1 MANILCIETATTACS
16 VALTQDGKILSKK
29 ETTERNA
36 HSAKLTLFID
46 ETLKENKLAFSDLDA
61 VTISKGPGSY
71 TGLRIGVSTAKGL
84 CYALDIPLIAI
95 NTLQSL
101 AWGMAKK
108 HTDDKSGH
116 RTLFCP
122 MIDARR
128 MEVYAAVYD
137 SNLKEVRETRADII
151 ESNSFSD
158 YLDNSRVIFFGDG
171 ADKCKEVISHPNAV
185 FVDNI
190 FPSSA
195 NMAIP
200 AFQKFGLKQFKD
212 VAYFEPFYLKD
223 FIAGIPRV
231 KGLK

>member
-16 VALTQDGKILSKK
+16 VALTRDGNILSKK
-29 ETTERNA
+29 ETTEKNA

-46 ETLKENKLAFSDLDA
+46 EVLKKNRLLFSDLDA
-61 VTISKGPGSY
+61 IAVSKGPGSY

-101 AWGMAKK
+101 AWGMAGSFSEKK
-108 HTDDKSGH
+108 HSNP
-116 RTLFCP
+116 LLCP

-128 MEVYAAVYD
+128 MEVYAAVFNFD
-137 SNLKEVRETRADII
+137 LEEVRETKADII
-151 ESNSFSD
+151 DTNSFSE
-158 YLDNSRVIFFGDG
+158 YLDKSQVIFFGDG
-171 ADKCKEVISHPNAV
+171 ADKCKDIITHPNAV
-185 FVDNI
+185 FVDDI

-200 AFQKFGLKQFKD
+200 VNQKFEQKLFED

-231 KGLK
+231 KGLR

>member
-16 VALTQDGKILSKK
+16 VTLNRDGDILSVK
-29 ETTERNA
+29 ETAEKNA

-46 ETLKENKLAFSDLDA
+46 EILKDNNLVFSDLDA
-61 VTISKGPGSY
+61 VAVSKGPGSY

-101 AWGMAKK
+101 AWGVVKK
-108 HTDDKSGH
+108 HTDGKSGPG
-116 RTLFCP
+116 TLFCP

-128 MEVYAAVYD
+128 MEVYAAVYN

-151 ESNSFSD
+151 ETGSFSD
-158 YLDNSRVIFFGDG
+158 YLDKSRVFFFGDG
-171 ADKCKEVISHPNAV
+171 AGKCKGTIIHPNAV
-185 FVDNI
+185 FEDGI
-190 FPSSA
+190 FPSAA
-195 NMAIP
+195 NMSILAH
-200 AFQKFGLKQFKD
+200 QKFQQKQFED